1 MATSKQSKSHQV
13 YALAFGAH
21 PDDVELACAAT
32 MLKLHLEKKSVAICD
47 LTEGEKGTRG
57 TKEIRRRE
65 AGEAATL
72 LGVSARVNLNLGD
85 TAFQNTV
92 ENRNK
97 LIAVIRHFQPTVVFA
112 TQPEE
117 RHPDH
122 VRASQMVT
130 EACFY
135 AGLRKIQTK
144 WKGKLQEAHRP
155 KHLLYYIQDRFAEPD
170 FILDVSQTYEESRKA
185 ILAYKSQFFNPDSNE
200 PETFI
205 SRKEFLEG
213 LDAKAR
219 VFGEMIGA
227 RYGEGFL
234 VYRHLG
240 VSTFSDV
247 FR

>member
-1 MATSKQSKSHQV
+1 MTTSKQRNPHQV

-32 MLKLHLEKKSVAICD
+32 MLKLHHEKKSVAICD

-57 TKEIRRRE
+57 TRQIRRRE
-65 AGEAATL
+65 AQDAATL
-72 LGVSARVNLNLGD
+72 LGISARVNLNLGD
-85 TAFQNTV
+85 TTFQNTV

-97 LIAVIRHFQPTVVFA
+97 IIAVIRHFQPTVVFT

-122 VRASQMVT
+122 MRASQMIT

-135 AGLRKIQTK
+135 AGLHKIQTK

-155 KHLLYYIQDRFAEPD
+155 KYLLYYIQDRFTKPD
-170 FILDVSQTYEESRKA
+170 IILDVSQTYEASRKA
-185 ILAYKSQFFNPDSNE
+185 ILAYKSQFFNPDSKE

-219 VFGEMIGA
+219 VFGEMIGVK
-227 RYGEGFL
+227 YGEGFL
-234 VYRHLG
+234 VHRYLG
-240 VSTFSDV
+240 IEVFSDV